1 MPHLDPDT
9 LALLALGETVAS
21 DADKEHLARCVSCAD
36 EVASLSAA
44 VDVGRHS
51 LSDDAL
57 VAPDARVWRSI
68 SAELGLKPR
77 GRTRRLLPIVAAA
90 AAVFVMASGAAVWWA
105 LRPAPATLSAS
116 AALDAV
122 PNWPTAGGEAVLEQN
137 PDGSRTVTVTLD
149 APAAQDAFREAW
161 LIKSDASD
169 LVSLGVLRGSRA
181 TFDVPASIDLSK
193 FDLVD
198 VSQEAY
204 DGDPTHSGDS
214 IVRGKLQ
221 GSAVRGSSQR

>member
-1 MPHLDPDT
+1 MPHLDPDI
-9 LALLALGETVAS
+9 LALLALGETVANE
-21 DADKEHLARCVSCAD
+21 ADTEHLAQCANCSD
-36 EVASLSAA
+36 ELASLSAA
-44 VDVGRHS
+44 VNVGRQS
-51 LSDDAL
+51 LSADTL
-57 VAPDARVWRSI
+57 VAPDARVWQAI
-68 SAELGLKPR
+68 ATELALKPR
-77 GRTRRLLPIVAAA
+77 RRSRTLLPVLAAA
-90 AAVFVMASGAAVWWA
+90 AAVVVVASGAAVWWA
-105 LRPAPATLSAS
+105 LQPAPATLSAS
-116 AALDAV
+116 AALDAF
-122 PNWPTAGGEAVLEQN
+122 PNWPTADGKAVLEQN

-169 LVSLGVLRGSRA
+169 LVSLGVLRGSSA
-181 TFDVPASIDLSK
+181 TFDVPAGIDLSQ

-221 GSAVRGSSQR
+221 GSAVRGGS

>member
-9 LALLALGETVAS
+9 LALLALGETVANE
-21 DADKEHLARCVSCAD
+21 ADREHLARCESCND

-44 VDVGRHS
+44 VDVGRQS
-51 LSDDAL
+51 LSADAL
-57 VAPDARVWRSI
+57 VAPHARVWQSI
-68 SAELGLKPR
+68 ATELALKPR
-77 GRTRRLLPIVAAA
+77 RRSRRLLPVMSAA
-90 AAVFVMASGAAVWWA
+90 AAVLLVASGAAVWWA
-105 LRPAPATLSAS
+105 LRPTPATLSAS
-116 AALDAV
+116 AALDAF

-137 PDGSRTVTVTLD
+137 PNGSRTVTVTLD

-169 LVSLGVLRGSRA
+169 LVSLGVLRGSSA
-181 TFDVPASIDLSK
+181 TFDVPAGIDLSQ

-214 IVRGKLQ
+214 IVRGKLH
-221 GSAVRGSSQR
+221 GSAVLGGS